1 MPKIDPKL
9 YEFAT
14 VRQLE
19 LLEAIDKHGSYRRQV
34 CGSSEFSR
42 YTRGQ
47 EPRDMEH
54 DKHGLSPKTHIH
66 SP

>member
-34 CGSSEFSR
+34 CGSQGVSR
-42 YTRGQ
+42 YQRG
-47 EPRDMEH
+47 
-54 DKHGLSPKTHIH
+54 
-66 SP
+66 

>member
-19 LLEAIDKHGSYRRQV
+19 LLDAIDKHGSYRRQV
-34 CGSSEFSR
+34 CGSSEVPSDK
-42 YTRGQ
+42 RGK
-47 EPRDMEH
+47 EPYDMDQ
-54 DKHGLSPKTHIH
+54 DKHGLSPKTHVH
-66 SP
+66 AP

>member
-19 LLEAIDKHGSYRRQV
+19 LLEAIDKHGSYRRAV
-34 CGSSEFSR
+34 TAMTYHDVHGEAAR
-42 YTRGQ
+42 NTVTP
-47 EPRDMEH
+47 EMLEH
-54 DKHGLSPKTHIH
+54 HEVS
-66 SP
+66 

>member
-34 CGSSEFSR
+34 CGSSEVPSDK
-42 YTRGQ
+42 RGK

-54 DKHGLSPKTHIH
+54 DKRGPSPLIYVHA
-66 SP
+66 P

>member
-34 CGSSEFSR
+34 CGSSEVSR
-42 YTRGQ
+42 YQRGKY
-47 EPRDMEH
+47 PYDMDH
-54 DKHGLSPKTHIH
+54 DKRDHAPKTYIH
-66 SP
+66 AP

>member
-34 CGSSEFSR
+34 CGSSEVSSDK
-42 YTRGQ
+42 RGQ
-47 EPRDMEH
+47 EPHDMEQ
-54 DKHGLSPKTHIH
+54 DKHELSPKTHIH
-66 SP
+66 SL